1 VRQTAFVTYPAP
13 QYGYP
18 PTPPEA
24 KPKVRGRT
32 AVRVGAILTGAAVVL
47 IIVGAVVA
55 ATHSLSK
62 VDNFQR
68 VKVSDGSG
76 TLHFD
81 HTGGYVAYYESDTVR
96 NSTREVPLIPVR
108 LTDPSGT
115 SKVLTTK
122 YGDRSDGKIKLL
134 HYDYHGHQGLAMW
147 QFHIDTP
154 GTYQVELGGN
164 TRAAPDAVVA
174 FGESIA
180 AGVAV
185 AGGLIGLGV
194 ILLIAGIITLI
205 VGLVRRSRHKPELAT
220 AAGYPPGGPP
230 QQQWPPQP
238 WSQEQWPP
246 QQPQQWPQT
255 QQPQE
260 SQPPQQ
266 RPSPQEYQQPQWPQQ
281 PPQQWPQ
288 PPGPSESPPPDTQPP
303 APPR

>member
-24 KPKVRGRT
+24 KPKLRGRT
-32 AVRVGAILTGAAVVL
+32 AVRVGAILTGAAIVL

-68 VKVSDGSG
+68 VTVSDGSG

-81 HTGGYVAYYESDTVR
+81 HTGGYVAYYESDAVT

-154 GTYQVELGGN
+154 GTYKVELGGN

-205 VGLVRRSRHKPELAT
+205 VGLVRRSRHKSELAT
-220 AAGYPPGGPP
+220 AVAHPPGGWP
-230 QQQWPPQP
+230 QQP

-246 QQPQQWPQT
+246 QQPQQWPQA
-255 QQPQE
+255 QQPQQ

-266 RPSPQEYQQPQWPQQ
+266 WPSTHEYQQPQWPQQ
-281 PPQQWPQ
+281 QPQQWPQ
-288 PPGPSESPPPDTQPP
+288 PPGGPESPPPDTQPP
-303 APPR
+303 EPPR

>member
-1 VRQTAFVTYPAP
+1 VRQTAFVTYPTP

-24 KPKVRGRT
+24 KPKGRT
-32 AVRVGAILTGAAVVL
+32 AVLVGAILTGAAVVL

-76 TLHFD
+76 TVHFD
-81 HTGGYVAYYESDTVR
+81 HAGGYVAYYESDTIT
-96 NSTREVPLIPVR
+96 NSTREVPLIGVR
-108 LTDPSGT
+108 LTAPSGT
-115 SKVLTTK
+115 SMVLTTK

-134 HYDYHGHQGLAMW
+134 HYDYNGHQGLAMW

-154 GTYQVELGGN
+154 GTYQVELVGN

-180 AGVAV
+180 VGVAV
-185 AGGLIGLGV
+185 AGALIGLGV
-194 ILLIAGIITLI
+194 LLLIAGIITLI
-205 VGLVRRSRHKPELAT
+205 VGLVRRSRYKSELAT
-220 AAGYPPGGPP
+220 AAAYPPPGGWP
-230 QQQWPPQP
+230 QQQWPQQP
-238 WSQEQWPP
+238 WSPEQWPP
-246 QQPQQWPQT
+246 QQPQEWPQT
-255 QQPQE
+255 QGPQQSQQPQGWPQTQG
-260 SQPPQQ
+260 SQQT
-266 RPSPQEYQQPQWPQQ
+266 QWPQQ
-281 PPQQWPQ
+281 QPPQWPQ
-288 PPGPSESPPPDTQPP
+288 PPGPPESPPEDPQPP